1 MDQRNFHT
9 AFLGGFR
16 KKDVVNF
23 LAEDKRRQ
31 EESLQE
37 LNAQLDE
44 ASEQIKQL
52 MEQRDNALEQV
63 QVLCAQREELQAALE
78 AAQTEREMLETKLTE
93 AERLCGQ
100 KETELKEAFLR
111 RDEACSRVT
120 ELETDL
126 EESQLCSKHLE
137 AQLKEAKTVN
147 RFGLDLPG
155 EVPGTGALAKEV
167 QSLREQLQAERLR
180 AEALDA
186 RLREQPQTMGS
197 AQSADQLWNLCGKME
212 RTLRQMERMLD
223 GPYRMT
229 CYPEPMEQ
237 MQEAAEPVMQEEA
250 FEPVAE
256 QPAPVQAPS
265 VKNLLQRVRI
275 KR

>member
-1 MDQRNFHT
+1 MENRNFHT

-31 EESLQE
+31 EENLQE
-37 LNAQLDE
+37 LNGQLEE
-44 ASEQIKQL
+44 AAEQIREL

-63 QVLCAQREELQAALE
+63 QALCAQREELQTTLE
-78 AAQTEREMLETKLTE
+78 AARQESVQLETARQESARLE
-93 AERLCGQ
+93 AELQRQNIRNG
-100 KETELKEAFLR
+100 
-111 RDEACSRVT
+111 
-120 ELETDL
+120 DL
-126 EESQLCSKHLE
+126 Q
-137 AQLKEAKTVN
+137 AQLAQLQEQ
-147 RFGLDLPG
+147 LDARP
-155 EVPGTGALAKEV
+155 EVDPEEL
-167 QSLREQLQAERLR
+167 QSLREELQVARLR

-197 AQSADQLWNLCGKME
+197 AQSTDQLWNLCGKME

-229 CYPEPMEQ
+229 CYPEPVEQ
-237 MQEAAEPVMQEEA
+237 VQEAAEPVMQEETFA
-250 FEPVAE
+250 PVAE

-275 KR
+275 KL

>member
-1 MDQRNFHT
+1 MENRNFHT

-31 EESLQE
+31 EENLQE
-37 LNAQLDE
+37 LNGQLEE
-44 ASEQIKQL
+44 AAEQIREL

-63 QVLCAQREELQAALE
+63 QALCAQREELQAALE
-78 AAQTEREMLETKLTE
+78 AARQESVQLETARQENARLE
-93 AERLCGQ
+93 AELQRQ
-100 KETELKEAFLR
+100 NR
-111 RDEACSRVT
+111 RNG
-120 ELETDL
+120 DL
-126 EESQLCSKHLE
+126 Q
-137 AQLKEAKTVN
+137 AQLAQLQEQ
-147 RFGLDLPG
+147 LDARP
-155 EVPGTGALAKEV
+155 EVDPEEL
-167 QSLREQLQAERLR
+167 QSLREELQAARLR

-229 CYPEPMEQ
+229 CYPEPVEQ
-237 MQEAAEPVMQEEA
+237 VQEAAEPVIQEETFA
-250 FEPVAE
+250 PVAE

>member
-1 MDQRNFHT
+1 MENRNFHT

-31 EESLQE
+31 EENLQE
-37 LNAQLDE
+37 LNAQLEE

-63 QVLCAQREELQAALE
+63 QALCAQREELQAELE
-78 AAQTEREMLETKLTE
+78 AARQESVQLETARQE
-93 AERLCGQ
+93 NARL
-100 KETELKEAFLR
+100 ESELQQQNR
-111 RDEACSRVT
+111 RNG
-120 ELETDL
+120 DL
-126 EESQLCSKHLE
+126 Q
-137 AQLKEAKTVN
+137 AQLAQLQEQ
-147 RFGLDLPG
+147 LDARP
-155 EVPGTGALAKEV
+155 EVDPEEL
-167 QSLREQLQAERLR
+167 QSLREELQAARLR

-186 RLREQPQTMGS
+186 RLREQPQSKGG
-197 AQSADQLWNLCGKME
+197 AQSTDQLWNLCGKME

-237 MQEAAEPVMQEEA
+237 VQEAAEPVMQEETFA
-250 FEPVAE
+250 PVAE
-256 QPAPVQAPS
+256 QPARVQAPS

>member
-1 MDQRNFHT
+1 MENRNFHT

-31 EESLQE
+31 EENLQE
-37 LNAQLDE
+37 LNGQLEE
-44 ASEQIKQL
+44 AAEQIREL

-63 QVLCAQREELQAALE
+63 QALCAQREELQAALE
-78 AAQTEREMLETKLTE
+78 AARQESVQLETARQE
-93 AERLCGQ
+93 NARL
-100 KETELKEAFLR
+100 ESELQR
-111 RDEACSRVT
+111 QNIRNG
-120 ELETDL
+120 DL
-126 EESQLCSKHLE
+126 Q
-137 AQLKEAKTVN
+137 AQLEQLQEQ
-147 RFGLDLPG
+147 LDARP
-155 EVPGTGALAKEV
+155 EVDPEEL
-167 QSLREQLQAERLR
+167 QSLREELQAARLR

-237 MQEAAEPVMQEEA
+237 MQEAAEPVMQEETFA
-250 FEPVAE
+250 PVAE

>member
-1 MDQRNFHT
+1 MENRNFHT

-31 EESLQE
+31 EENLQE
-37 LNAQLDE
+37 LNGQLEE
-44 ASEQIKQL
+44 AAEQIREL

-63 QVLCAQREELQAALE
+63 QALCAQREELQAALE
-78 AAQTEREMLETKLTE
+78 AARQESVQLETARQENARLE
-93 AERLCGQ
+93 AELQQQNIRNG
-100 KETELKEAFLR
+100 
-111 RDEACSRVT
+111 
-120 ELETDL
+120 DL
-126 EESQLCSKHLE
+126 Q
-137 AQLKEAKTVN
+137 AQLAQLQEQ
-147 RFGLDLPG
+147 LDARP
-155 EVPGTGALAKEV
+155 EVDPEEL
-167 QSLREQLQAERLR
+167 QSLREELQAARLR

-186 RLREQPQTMGS
+186 RLREQPQSKGG
-197 AQSADQLWNLCGKME
+197 AQSTDQLWNLCGKME

-229 CYPEPMEQ
+229 CYPEPVEQ
-237 MQEAAEPVMQEEA
+237 VQEAAEPVMQEETFA
-250 FEPVAE
+250 PVAE

>member
-1 MDQRNFHT
+1 MENRNFHT

-31 EESLQE
+31 EENLQE
-37 LNAQLDE
+37 LNGQLEE
-44 ASEQIKQL
+44 AAEQIREL

-63 QVLCAQREELQAALE
+63 QALCAQREELQAALE
-78 AAQTEREMLETKLTE
+78 AARQESVQLETARQE
-93 AERLCGQ
+93 NARL
-100 KETELKEAFLR
+100 ESELQR
-111 RDEACSRVT
+111 QNIRNG
-120 ELETDL
+120 DL
-126 EESQLCSKHLE
+126 Q
-137 AQLKEAKTVN
+137 AQLAQLQEQ
-147 RFGLDLPG
+147 LDARP
-155 EVPGTGALAKEV
+155 EVDPEEL
-167 QSLREQLQAERLR
+167 QSLREELQAARLR

-186 RLREQPQTMGS
+186 RLREQPQSKGG
-197 AQSADQLWNLCGKME
+197 AQSTDQLWNLCGKME

-229 CYPEPMEQ
+229 CYPEPVEQ
-237 MQEAAEPVMQEEA
+237 VQEAAEPVMQEETFA
-250 FEPVAE
+250 PVAE

>member
-1 MDQRNFHT
+1 MENRNFHT

-31 EESLQE
+31 EENLQE
-37 LNAQLDE
+37 LNGQLEE
-44 ASEQIKQL
+44 AAEQIREL

-63 QVLCAQREELQAALE
+63 QALCAQREELQAELE
-78 AAQTEREMLETKLTE
+78 AARQESVQLETARQESARLE
-93 AERLCGQ
+93 AELQRQNIRNG
-100 KETELKEAFLR
+100 
-111 RDEACSRVT
+111 
-120 ELETDL
+120 DL
-126 EESQLCSKHLE
+126 Q
-137 AQLKEAKTVN
+137 AQLAQLQEQ
-147 RFGLDLPG
+147 LDARP
-155 EVPGTGALAKEV
+155 EVDPEEL
-167 QSLREQLQAERLR
+167 QSLREELQAARLR

-186 RLREQPQTMGS
+186 RLREQPQSKGG
-197 AQSADQLWNLCGKME
+197 AQSTDQLWNLCGKME

-229 CYPEPMEQ
+229 CYPEPVEQ
-237 MQEAAEPVMQEEA
+237 VQEAAEPVMQEETFA
-250 FEPVAE
+250 PVAE